1 MTAATTGQIDAMT
14 DQTLEVVPL
23 GGLGEFGMHMM
34 AFRSNGSIIVVDA
47 GVMFPDE
54 ELLGVDII
62 VPDITYL
69 LENRAEV
76 RGIFLTHGH
85 EDHIGALP
93 FILPYLNVPVY
104 GSSFTIA
111 LVRNKLEQ
119 HGLLDEAQLHVIK
132 DKDEIALSCFSV
144 QFFHVTHSIVDAF
157 ALAIKT
163 PAGTIIHT
171 GDFKIDPTPTDGKL
185 FDLHTLAAYGDQ
197 GVLALFSDST
207 NAEHPGYTG
216 SERSVNDRFESI
228 FRTSQG
234 RIILSCFTSSIPRL
248 QLVVDQAKQFG
259 RLVSFLGR
267 RMSENTDTAEKLGFL
282 KIPPG
287 LVIRSKDIRNH
298 PRNKLCVVS
307 GGCQGEPMSAL
318 SRLALDDHKDF
329 KIEQGDTVVLSARHI
344 PGNERAIGRMMDHFY
359 RRRAEIYYADGS
371 QPPVHVSGHASEEE
385 LKLVATLVKPKYFIP
400 IHGTYRQL
408 HRHAKLVEKTSVVRE
423 KVIVAETGNILR
435 FGPAG
440 AEIIGKAPVGRVLID
455 EGSLEE
461 VEEVVIR
468 DRKHISED
476 GIILP
481 IIAINKQTGMMEIP
495 PEIIFRG
502 VAFIEEERLLGESR
516 QMLFDTIN
524 NASVEERGDWTV
536 IKEKIRKDLKK
547 FFYKQTAK
555 RPFILPVIL
564 EI

>member
-1 MTAATTGQIDAMT
+1 MT
-14 DQTLEVVPL
+14 QTLEVVPL

-34 AFRSNGSIIVVDA
+34 AFRCDGMIIVVDA

-69 LENRAEV
+69 LEKKSEV
-76 RGIFLTHGH
+76 KGIFLTHGH

-93 FILPYLNVPVY
+93 FIIPYLNVPVY
-104 GSSFTIA
+104 GSRFTMA
-111 LVRNKLEQ
+111 LLKNKLEQ
-119 HGLLDEAQLHVIK
+119 HGIFDEAQLHTITPKQPIEVG
-132 DKDEIALSCFSV
+132 CFSV
-144 QFFHVTHSIVDAF
+144 EFFHVTHSIVDSY

-171 GDFKIDPTPTDGKL
+171 GDFKIDPTPVDGKL
-185 FDLHTLAAYGDQ
+185 FDLHTLAAYGDE

-207 NAEHPGYTG
+207 NSEHAGHTP

-228 FRTSQG
+228 FRTCRG
-234 RIILSCFTSSIPRL
+234 RLVLSCFTSSIPRL
-248 QLVVDQAKQFG
+248 QLVIDQAKQYG
-259 RLVSFLGR
+259 RVVSFLGR
-267 RMSENTDTAEKLGFL
+267 RMSENTETAEQLGFL

-287 LVIRSKDIRNH
+287 LIVRPKEIRSY
-298 PRNKLCVVS
+298 PREKVCVVA

-318 SRLALDDHKDF
+318 SRLALDDHKDL

-371 QPPVHVSGHASEEE
+371 QPPVHVSGHGSEEE
-385 LKLVATLVKPKYFIP
+385 LKLVATLVKPQYFIP

-408 HRHAKLVEKTSVVRE
+408 HRHAKLVEKTGVVRDRI
-423 KVIVAETGNILR
+423 IVAETGDIIR
-435 FGPAG
+435 FGPDG
-440 AEIIGKAPVGRVLID
+440 AEITGKAPVGRVLID

-461 VEEVVIR
+461 VEELVIR
-468 DRKHISED
+468 DRRHISED
-476 GIILP
+476 GIVLS

-495 PEIIFRG
+495 PEIVFRG
-502 VAFIEEERLLGESR
+502 VAFSEEERLLAESK
-516 QMLFDTIN
+516 QMLSDTIS

-547 FFYKQTAK
+547 FFFKQTAK

>member
-1 MTAATTGQIDAMT
+1 MQT

-34 AFRSNGSIIVVDA
+34 AFRSNGTIIVVDA

-54 ELLGVDII
+54 ELLGVDLI

-69 LENRAEV
+69 LERKSEV
-76 RGIFLTHGH
+76 KAILLTHGH

-93 FILPYLNVPVY
+93 FVLPYLNVPVY
-104 GSSFTIA
+104 ASSFTMG
-111 LVRNKLEQ
+111 LVKNKLEQ
-119 HGLLDEAQLHVIK
+119 HGLLGEAQLHTVKEK
-132 DKDEIALSCFSV
+132 DQITLGCFTA
-144 QFFHVTHSIVDAF
+144 QFFRVTHSIVDAF
-157 ALAIKT
+157 AIAIKT
-163 PAGTIIHT
+163 PVGNIIHT
-171 GDFKIDPTPTDGKL
+171 GDFKIDPTPMDGKT

-197 GVLALFSDST
+197 GVLAMFSDST
-207 NAEHPGYTG
+207 NAEHAGYTP

-228 FRTSQG
+228 FRTSKG

-248 QLVVDQAKQFG
+248 QLVIDQAQHYG

-267 RMSENTDTAEKLGFL
+267 RMVENTETAEELGFL

-287 LVIRSKDIRNH
+287 LIIRSKDIRNH
-298 PRNKLCVVS
+298 PREKVCVVS

-318 SRLALDDHKDF
+318 SRLALDGHKDF
-329 KIEQGDTVVLSARHI
+329 KIDEGDTVVLSARQI

-359 RRRAEIYYADGS
+359 RRRAEIYYPDGS

-385 LKLVATLVKPKYFIP
+385 LKLVVSLVKPKYFIP

-408 HRHAKLVEKTSVVRE
+408 IRHAKLVEKTGVVQERI
-423 KVIVAETGNILR
+423 IVAETGDIIR

-440 AEIIGKAPVGRVLID
+440 AEITEKATVGRVLID

-468 DRKHISED
+468 DRRHISED

-481 IIAINKQTGMMEIP
+481 IIAINKQTGTMGIP
-495 PEIIFRG
+495 PEIVFRG
-502 VAFIEEERLLGESR
+502 VAFIEEERLLAESR
-516 QMLFDTIN
+516 QMLIDTIT
-524 NASVEERGDWTV
+524 NASVEQRGDWTV

-547 FFYKQTAK
+547 YFYKQTAK
-555 RPFILPVIL
+555 RPFIVPVIL

>member
-1 MTAATTGQIDAMT
+1 M
-14 DQTLEVVPL
+14 TLEVVPL

-34 AFRSNGSIIVVDA
+34 AFRSNGAMIVVDA
-47 GVMFPDE
+47 GIMFPDE
-54 ELLGVDII
+54 ELLGIDII

-69 LENRAEV
+69 LENKNEV
-76 RGIFLTHGH
+76 QAIFLTHGH

-93 FILPYLNVPVY
+93 FVLPYLNVPIY
-104 GSSFTIA
+104 GSSFTIG
-111 LVRNKLEQ
+111 LVKNKLAQ
-119 HGLLDEAQLHVIK
+119 HGLLEEAQLNIVKAK
-132 DKDEIALSCFSV
+132 DAIELGCFRIE
-144 QFFHVTHSIVDAF
+144 FFQVTHSIVDAM

-163 PAGTIIHT
+163 PAGILIHT
-171 GDFKIDPTPTDGKL
+171 GDFKIDPTPIDGRT

-207 NAEHPGYTG
+207 NAEHGGYTP

-228 FRTSQG
+228 FRTSKG

-248 QLVVDQAKQFG
+248 QLVIDQAKQYG
-259 RLVSFLGR
+259 RIVSFLGR
-267 RMSENTDTAEKLGFL
+267 RMVENTDTAEELGFL

-287 LVIRSKDIRNH
+287 LVIRAKDIRNY
-298 PRNKLCVVS
+298 PREKLCVVA
-307 GGCQGEPMSAL
+307 GGCQGEPLSAL
-318 SRLALDDHKDF
+318 SRLALDDHKDL
-329 KIEQGDTVVLSARHI
+329 KIDRGDTIVLSSRQI

-359 RRRAEIYYADGS
+359 RRRAEMYYADGS

-385 LKLVATLVKPKYFIP
+385 LKLVVTLVKPKYFVP

-408 HRHAKLVEKTSVVRE
+408 HRHAKLVEKTSVVGE
-423 KVIVAETGNILR
+423 KIIVAETGDVLR

-440 AEIIGKAPVGRVLID
+440 AEIVGKAPVGRVLID

-468 DRKHISED
+468 DRRHISED
-476 GIILP
+476 GIILA
-481 IIAINKQTGMMEIP
+481 IIAINKQSGMMEIP
-495 PEIIFRG
+495 PEIVFRG
-502 VAFIEEERLLGESR
+502 VAFLDEERLLNESR
-516 QMLFDTIN
+516 HMLFDTVN
-524 NASVEERGDWTV
+524 NATVEERGDWTV

>member
-1 MTAATTGQIDAMT
+1 MQT
-14 DQTLEVVPL
+14 DQSLEVVAL

-34 AFRSNGSIIVVDA
+34 AFRCEESIIVVDA
-47 GVMFPDE
+47 GIMFPDE
-54 ELLGVDII
+54 ELLGIDII
-62 VPDITYL
+62 VPDISYL
-69 LENRAEV
+69 LERKSEV
-76 RGIFLTHGH
+76 KAIFLTHGH

-93 FILPYLNVPVY
+93 FILPYVNVPVY
-104 GSSFTIA
+104 GSTFTMA
-111 LVRNKLEQ
+111 LVKGKLEQ
-119 HGLLDEAQLHVIK
+119 HGVLEEAHLHTVKAK
-132 DKDEIALSCFSV
+132 DKISVGCFTV
-144 QFFHVTHSIVDAF
+144 EFFQVTHSIVDAF

-163 PAGTIIHT
+163 PIGNVIHT
-171 GDFKIDPTPTDGKL
+171 GDFKIDPTPMDGKK

-207 NAEHPGYTG
+207 NAEHAGYTP

-228 FRTSQG
+228 FRTSKG

-248 QLVVDQAKQFG
+248 QLVVDQAKQYG
-259 RLVSFLGR
+259 RVVSFLGR
-267 RMSENTDTAEKLGFL
+267 RMVENTDTAEELGFL
-282 KIPPG
+282 KVPQG
-287 LVIRSKDIRNH
+287 LIIRSKEIRNY
-298 PRNKLCVVS
+298 PREKVCVVA

-329 KIEQGDTVVLSARHI
+329 KIDAGDTVVLSARHI

-359 RRRAEIYYADGS
+359 RRRADIYYADGS

-385 LKLVATLVKPKYFIP
+385 LKLVVSLVKPRYFIP

-408 HRHAKLVEKTSVVRE
+408 QRHAKLVAKTTVVQEKI
-423 KVIVAETGNILR
+423 IVAETGDILR

-440 AEIIGKAPVGRVLID
+440 AEIVGKAPVGRVLID

-461 VEEVVIR
+461 VGEVVIR

-481 IIAINKQTGMMEIP
+481 IIAINKQSGMIEIP
-495 PEIIFRG
+495 PEIVFRG
-502 VAFIEEERLLGESR
+502 VAFAEEDRLLKESR
-516 QMLFDTIN
+516 QMLFDTVN
-524 NASVEERGDWTV
+524 NATAEERGDWTV

>member
-1 MTAATTGQIDAMT
+1 M
-14 DQTLEVVPL
+14 TLEVVPL

-34 AFRSNGSIIVVDA
+34 AFRSNGTIIVVDA

-69 LENRAEV
+69 LEHKDEV
-76 RGIFLTHGH
+76 KAIFLTHGH

-93 FILPYLNVPVY
+93 FIIPYLNVPIY
-104 GSSFTIA
+104 GSKFTMA
-111 LVRNKLEQ
+111 LVKNKLEQ
-119 HGLLDEAQLHVIK
+119 HAVLDEAQLHIITPKQPIEVG
-132 DKDEIALSCFSV
+132 CFSV
-144 QFFHVTHSIVDAF
+144 EFFHVTHSIVDSF

-163 PAGTIIHT
+163 PAGIVIHT
-171 GDFKIDPTPTDGKL
+171 GDFKIDPTPLDGKL
-185 FDLHTLAAYGDQ
+185 FDLHTLAAYGNA

-207 NAEHPGYTG
+207 NAEHSGHTA

-228 FRTSQG
+228 FRTSKG
-234 RIILSCFTSSIPRL
+234 RVVLSCFTSSIPRL
-248 QLVVDQAKQFG
+248 QLVIDQAKNYG
-259 RLVSFLGR
+259 RVVSFLGR
-267 RMSENTDTAEKLGFL
+267 RMNQNTETAEELGFL

-287 LVIRSKDIRNH
+287 LIIRSKDIRNY
-298 PRNKLCVVS
+298 PREKVCVVA

-329 KIEQGDTVVLSARHI
+329 KIEAGDTVVLSARHI

-359 RRRAEIYYADGS
+359 RRHADIYYADGS

-385 LKLVATLVKPKYFIP
+385 LKLVATLAKPQYFTP

-408 HRHAKLVEKTSVVRE
+408 HRHAKVVAKTGVVRE
-423 KVIVAETGNILR
+423 RIIVAETGDIIR
-435 FGPAG
+435 FGPEG
-440 AEIIGKAPVGRVLID
+440 AEINEKAPVGRVLID

-468 DRKHISED
+468 DRRHISED

-502 VAFIEEERLLGESR
+502 VAFVEEERLQAESK
-516 QMLFDTIN
+516 QMLIETIS
-524 NASVEERGDWTV
+524 NATVEERGDWTV

-547 FFYKQTAK
+547 FYYKQTAK

>member
-1 MTAATTGQIDAMT
+1 MKKM
-14 DQTLEVVPL
+14 TLEVVPL

-34 AFRSNGSIIVVDA
+34 AFRSNGTIIVVDA

-69 LENRAEV
+69 LENKNEV
-76 RGIFLTHGH
+76 QAIFLTHGH

-93 FILPYLNVPVY
+93 FILPYLNVPVF
-104 GSSFTIA
+104 GSNFTMA
-111 LVRNKLEQ
+111 LVKNKLGQ
-119 HGLLDEAQLHVIK
+119 HGMLDEARLHIVK
-132 DKDEIALSCFSV
+132 DKDEITAGCFSV

-163 PAGTIIHT
+163 PAGTVIHT
-171 GDFKIDPTPTDGKL
+171 GDFKIDPTPIDGKL

-207 NAEHPGYTG
+207 NAEHAGYTL

-248 QLVVDQAKQFG
+248 QLVIDQAQQYG
-259 RLVSFLGR
+259 RCVSFLGR
-267 RMSENTDTAEKLGFL
+267 RMIENTETAEELGFL
-282 KIPPG
+282 KVSPG
-287 LVIRSKDIRNH
+287 LVIRAKEIRSY
-298 PRNKLCVVS
+298 PRDKVCVVA

-318 SRLALDDHKDF
+318 SRLALDDHKDL
-329 KIEQGDTVVLSARHI
+329 KIEEGDTVVLSARHI

-385 LKLVATLVKPKYFIP
+385 LKLVVTLVKPKYFIP

-408 HRHAKLVEKTSVVRE
+408 HRHAKLVEKTSVVSE
-423 KVIVAETGNILR
+423 KVIIVETGDILR
-435 FGPAG
+435 FDPAG
-440 AEIIGKAPVGRVLID
+440 AEIAGKAPVGRVLID

-468 DRKHISED
+468 DRRHIAED
-476 GIILP
+476 GIILS

-502 VAFIEEERLLGESR
+502 VAFLEEERLLTESR
-516 QMLFDTIN
+516 HMLFDTIN
-524 NASVEERGDWTV
+524 NATVEERGDWTV
-536 IKEKIRKDLKK
+536 IKEKIRKDLRK

>member
-1 MTAATTGQIDAMT
+1 MQQQS

-34 AFRSNGSIIVVDA
+34 AFRSNGDIIVVDA

-69 LENRAEV
+69 LEKKSEV
-76 RGIFLTHGH
+76 KAIFLTHGH

-93 FILPYLNVPVY
+93 FIVPYLNVPIY
-104 GSSFTIA
+104 GSAFTLA
-111 LVRNKLEQ
+111 LVKSKLEQ
-119 HGLLDEAQLHVIK
+119 HGIIEEAQLHTITAK
-132 DKDEIALSCFSV
+132 QTITAGCFSV
-144 QFFHVTHSIVDAF
+144 EFFHVTHSIVDAY

-163 PAGTIIHT
+163 PAGTVIHT
-171 GDFKIDPTPTDGKL
+171 GDFKIDPTPIDGKL

-207 NAEHPGYTG
+207 NAEHSGYTA

-228 FRTSQG
+228 FRGAKG
-234 RIILSCFTSSIPRL
+234 RVVLSCFTSSIPRL
-248 QLVVDQAKQFG
+248 QLVIDQAHQYG
-259 RLVSFLGR
+259 RAVSFLGR
-267 RMSENTDTAEKLGFL
+267 RMNQNTELAEELGFL

-287 LVIRSKDIRNH
+287 LIIRSKEIRNY
-298 PRNKLCVVS
+298 PRDKVCVVA

-318 SRLALDDHKDF
+318 SRLALDAHKDF
-329 KIEQGDTVVLSARHI
+329 AIEEGDTVVLSARHI

-359 RRRAEIYYADGS
+359 RRRAQIYYADGS

-385 LKLVATLVKPKYFIP
+385 LKLVVTLVKPKYFIP

-408 HRHAKLVEKTSVVRE
+408 HRHANVVEKTSVVQERI
-423 KVIVAETGNILR
+423 IVAETGDILR
-435 FGPAG
+435 FGPSG

-468 DRKHISED
+468 DRRHISED

-502 VAFIEEERLLGESR
+502 VAFIEEERLLAESK
-516 QMLFDTIN
+516 QMLADTIG

-547 FFYKQTAK
+547 FFYKQTSK

>member
-1 MTAATTGQIDAMT
+1 MET
-14 DQTLEVVPL
+14 DQVLEVIPL

-34 AFRSNGSIIVVDA
+34 AFRSAGSIIVVDA

-54 ELLGVDII
+54 ELLGVDVI
-62 VPDITYL
+62 VPDIGYL
-69 LENRAEV
+69 LENRSEV
-76 RGIFLTHGH
+76 KAIILTHGH

-93 FILPYLNVPVY
+93 FVLPYLNVPLY
-104 GSSFTIA
+104 GSSFTMG
-111 LVRNKLEQ
+111 LVKSKLAQ
-119 HGLLDEAQLHVIK
+119 HGLFEEANINIVKAK
-132 DKDEIALSCFSV
+132 DKIQLGCFEV
-144 QFFHVTHSIVDAF
+144 EFFNVTHSIVDSF
-157 ALAIKT
+157 ALAIRS
-163 PAGTIIHT
+163 PLGTVIHT
-171 GDFKIDPTPTDGKL
+171 GDFKIDPTPIDGKL

-197 GVLALFSDST
+197 GILALFSDST
-207 NAEHPGYTG
+207 NAERPGHTA
-216 SERSVNDRFESI
+216 SERTVNDRLESI
-228 FRTSQG
+228 FRTAKG
-234 RIILSCFTSSIPRL
+234 RIVLSCFTSSIPRL
-248 QLVVDQAKQFG
+248 QLVIDQARQYG

-267 RMSENTDTAEKLGFL
+267 RMSENTETAEQLGFL
-282 KIPPG
+282 NVPPG
-287 LVIRSKDIRNH
+287 LIIRSKDIRNY
-298 PRNKLCVVS
+298 PRDRVCVVA

-329 KIEQGDTVVLSARHI
+329 TIEQGDTVVLSARHI

-385 LKLVATLVKPKYFIP
+385 LKLVVTLVKPKYFIP

-423 KVIVAETGNILR
+423 KVIVAETGDILR

-440 AEIIGKAPVGRVLID
+440 AEITGKAEVGRVLID

-468 DRKHISED
+468 DRRHISED

-481 IIAINKQTGMMEIP
+481 IIAINKQSGMMEIP

-502 VAFIEEERLLGESR
+502 VAFIEEERLLAESR
-516 QMLFDTIN
+516 QMLIETIG

-547 FFYKQTAK
+547 FYFKQTAK

>member
-1 MTAATTGQIDAMT
+1 MQA
-14 DQTLEVVPL
+14 DQTLEVVAL

-34 AFRSNGSIIVVDA
+34 AFRCNGTIIVVDA

-69 LENRAEV
+69 LENRSEV
-76 RGIFLTHGH
+76 QAIFLTHGH

-93 FILPYLNVPVY
+93 FILPYLNVPLY
-104 GSSFTIA
+104 GSPFTMA
-111 LVRNKLEQ
+111 LVKNKLEQ
-119 HGLLDEAQLHVIK
+119 HGLLGDAQLHTITPKQSIDVG
-132 DKDEIALSCFSV
+132 CFAV
-144 QFFHVTHSIVDAF
+144 EFFHVTHSIVDSF

-163 PAGTIIHT
+163 PAGTVIHT

-185 FDLHTLAAYGDQ
+185 FDLHTLAAYGDE

-207 NAEHPGYTG
+207 NSEHAGYTS

-228 FRTSQG
+228 FRTSRG
-234 RIILSCFTSSIPRL
+234 RIVLSCFTSSIPRI
-248 QLVVDQAKQFG
+248 QLVIDQAKQYG

-267 RMSENTDTAEKLGFL
+267 RMTENTEIAEELGFL
-282 KIPPG
+282 KVPPG
-287 LVIRSKDIRNH
+287 LIIRSKEIRNY
-298 PRNKLCVVS
+298 PKEKVCVVA

-318 SRLALDDHKDF
+318 SRLALDDHKDL
-329 KIEQGDTVVLSARHI
+329 KIEEGDTVVLSARHI

-359 RRRAEIYYADGS
+359 RRRAELYYADGR

-385 LKLVATLVKPKYFIP
+385 LKLVATLVKPRFFIP
-400 IHGTYRQL
+400 IHGTHRQL
-408 HRHAKLVEKTSVVRE
+408 HRHAKVVEMTGVVRE
-423 KVIVAETGNILR
+423 RIIVAETGNIIR

-440 AEIIGKAPVGRVLID
+440 AEIVGQAEVGRVLID

-461 VEEVVIR
+461 VEEFVIR
-468 DRKHISED
+468 DRRHISED
-476 GIILP
+476 GIILS
-481 IIAINKQTGMMEIP
+481 IIAINKQSGMLEIP

-502 VAFIEEERLLGESR
+502 VAFVEEERLLAESR
-516 QMLFDTIN
+516 QMLSETIN
-524 NASVEERGDWTV
+524 SATIEERGDWTV

-547 FFYKQTAK
+547 FFYKQTSK

>member
-1 MTAATTGQIDAMT
+1 MKT
-14 DQTLEVVPL
+14 DQALEVIPL

-34 AFRSNGSIIVVDA
+34 AFRSNGNIIVVDA
-47 GVMFPDE
+47 GIMFPDD
-54 ELLGVDII
+54 ELLGVDLI

-69 LENRAEV
+69 LENKSEV

-93 FILPYLNVPVY
+93 FILPYLNVPLY
-104 GSSFTIA
+104 GSKFTMG
-111 LVRNKLEQ
+111 LVKNKLEQ
-119 HGLLDEAQLHVIK
+119 HGLLGDVQLHTVKEK
-132 DKDEIALSCFSV
+132 DSV
-144 QFFHVTHSIVDAF
+144 TLGPFTVEFFHVTHSIVDSF

-163 PAGTIIHT
+163 PAGTVIHT
-171 GDFKIDPTPTDGKL
+171 GDFKIDPTPIDGKK
-185 FDLHTLAAYGDQ
+185 FDLHALAAYGDQ

-207 NAEHPGYTG
+207 NAEHGGFTG

-228 FRTSQG
+228 FRTSKG

-248 QLVVDQAKQFG
+248 QLVVDQAKQYG
-259 RLVSFLGR
+259 RVVSFLGR
-267 RMSENTDTAEKLGFL
+267 RMSENTELAEELGFL

-287 LVIRSKDIRNH
+287 LIIRAKEIRNY
-298 PRNKLCVVS
+298 PREKVCVVS

-318 SRLALDDHKDF
+318 SRLALDDHKDL
-329 KIEQGDTVVLSARHI
+329 KIEEGDTVVLSARQI

-359 RRRAEIYYADGS
+359 RRRAELYYPDGS

-385 LKLVATLVKPKYFIP
+385 LKLVVTLVKPRYFIP

-408 HRHAKLVEKTSVVRE
+408 HRHARLVEKTSVVRD
-423 KVIVAETGNILR
+423 KIIVAETGDIIR
-435 FGPAG
+435 FGPAD
-440 AEIIGKAPVGRVLID
+440 AEIVGKAPVGRVLID

-461 VEEVVIR
+461 VGEVVIR
-468 DRKHISED
+468 DRRHISED
-476 GIILP
+476 GIILL
-481 IIAINKQTGMMEIP
+481 IIAINKQSGMMEIP

-502 VAFIEEERLLGESR
+502 VAFIEEERLLAESR
-516 QMLFDTIN
+516 QMVIDTVN
-524 NASVEERGDWTV
+524 SASVEERGDWTV

-547 FFYKQTAK
+547 FFSKQTAK

>member
-1 MTAATTGQIDAMT
+1 MET
-14 DQTLEVVPL
+14 DQTLEVIPL

-34 AFRSNGSIIVVDA
+34 AFRSNGHIIVVDA
-47 GVMFPDE
+47 GIMFPDE

-69 LENRAEV
+69 LENKDEV
-76 RGIFLTHGH
+76 RAIFLTHGH

-104 GSSFTIA
+104 GSTFTMG
-111 LVRNKLEQ
+111 LVKKKLEQ
-119 HGLLDEAQLHVIK
+119 HGLLGETELHTVKEK
-132 DKDEIALSCFSV
+132 DRVTLGPFTVE
-144 QFFHVTHSIVDAF
+144 FFHVTHSIVDSF
-157 ALAIKT
+157 ALAIRT
-163 PAGTIIHT
+163 PAGTVIHT
-171 GDFKIDPTPTDGKL
+171 GDFKIDPTPIDGKQ
-185 FDLHTLAAYGDQ
+185 FDLHSLAAYGEQ

-207 NAEHPGYTG
+207 NAEHGGYTP

-228 FRTSQG
+228 FRKSAG

-248 QLVVDQAKQFG
+248 QLVIDQAKQYG

-267 RMSENTDTAEKLGFL
+267 RMSENTELAEELGFL
-282 KIPPG
+282 HVPPG
-287 LVIRSKDIRNH
+287 LVIRSKEIKNYARE
-298 PRNKLCVVS
+298 KVCVVS

-329 KIEQGDTVVLSARHI
+329 KIEEGDTVILSARQI

-359 RRRAEIYYADGS
+359 RRRAEIYYPDGS
-371 QPPVHVSGHASEEE
+371 QPPIHVSGHASEEE
-385 LKLVATLVKPKYFIP
+385 LKLVVTLVKPQYFIP
-400 IHGTYRQL
+400 IHGTHRQL
-408 HRHAKLVEKTSVVRE
+408 HRHARLVEKTSVIRG
-423 KVIVAETGNILR
+423 KVIVAETGDIIR

-440 AEIIGKAPVGRVLID
+440 AEISGKATVGRVLID

-461 VEEVVIR
+461 VQEVVIR
-468 DRKHISED
+468 DRRHISED
-476 GIILP
+476 GIVLL
-481 IIAINKQTGMMEIP
+481 IIAINKQSGLMEIR

-502 VAFIEEERLLGESR
+502 VAFIEEERLLVESR
-516 QMLFDTIN
+516 QMLIDTIN
-524 NASVEERGDWTV
+524 NASIEERGDWTV

-547 FFYKQTAK
+547 FFFKQTAK

>member
-1 MTAATTGQIDAMT
+1 MSQT
-14 DQTLEVVPL
+14 DQTLDVVPL

-69 LENRAEV
+69 LENKSEV
-76 RGIFLTHGH
+76 KAIFLTHGH

-93 FILPYLNVPVY
+93 FIVPYLNVPLY
-104 GSSFTIA
+104 GSKFTMA
-111 LVRNKLEQ
+111 LVKNKLEQ
-119 HGLLDEAQLHVIK
+119 HGIIEEAQLHTITPNQPIEVG
-132 DKDEIALSCFSV
+132 CFSV
-144 QFFHVTHSIVDAF
+144 EFFHVTHSIVDAF

-163 PAGTIIHT
+163 PVGTIIHT
-171 GDFKIDPTPTDGKL
+171 GDFKIDPTPIDGKL
-185 FDLHTLAAYGDQ
+185 FDLHTLAAYGDD

-207 NAEHPGYTG
+207 NAEHSGHTA

-228 FRTSQG
+228 FRTSRG
-234 RIILSCFTSSIPRL
+234 RIVLSCFTSSIPRL
-248 QLVVDQAKQFG
+248 QLGADQAKNFG
-259 RLVSFLGR
+259 RVVSFLGR
-267 RMSENTDTAEKLGFL
+267 RMGQNTEIAEELGFL

-287 LVIRSKDIRNH
+287 LVIRSKDIRNY
-298 PRNKLCVVS
+298 PRDKVCVVA

-318 SRLALDDHKDF
+318 SRLALDDHKDL
-329 KIEQGDTVVLSARHI
+329 KIEEGDTVVLSARHI

-359 RRRAEIYYADGS
+359 RRHADIYYADGS

-385 LKLVATLVKPKYFIP
+385 LKLVATLVKPRYFIP

-408 HRHAKLVEKTSVVRE
+408 HRHAKVVKMTGVVRDRI
-423 KVIVAETGNILR
+423 IVAETGDIIR
-435 FGPAG
+435 FGPET
-440 AEIIGKAPVGRVLID
+440 AEITGKATVGRVLID

-468 DRKHISED
+468 DRRHISED

-502 VAFIEEERLLGESR
+502 VAFVEEERLLAESK
-516 QMLFDTIN
+516 QMLAETIG
-524 NASVEERGDWTV
+524 AATVEERGDWTV

-547 FFYKQTAK
+547 FYYKQTAK

>member
-1 MTAATTGQIDAMT
+1 MAQSDL
-14 DQTLEVVPL
+14 TLDVVAL

-34 AFRSNGSIIVVDA
+34 AFRCDGNIIVVDA

-69 LENRAEV
+69 LENKSEV
-76 RGIFLTHGH
+76 KAIFLTHGH

-104 GSSFTIA
+104 ASSFTMA
-111 LVRNKLEQ
+111 LVKNKLEQ
-119 HGLLDEAQLHVIK
+119 HGIIEDAQLHTIK
-132 DKDEIALSCFSV
+132 GKDEIAIGCFNV

-163 PAGTIIHT
+163 PVGTIIHT
-171 GDFKIDPTPTDGKL
+171 GDFKIDPTPIDGRH
-185 FDLHTLAAYGDQ
+185 FDLHTLAAHGNQ

-207 NAEHPGYTG
+207 NAEHGGYTP

-228 FRTSQG
+228 FRTSKG
-234 RIILSCFTSSIPRL
+234 RIVLSCFTSSIPRL
-248 QLVVDQAKQFG
+248 QLVIDQAKQYG

-267 RMSENTDTAEKLGFL
+267 RMGENVETAEELGFL
-282 KIPPG
+282 KVPPG
-287 LVIRSKDIRNH
+287 IVIRSKDIRNYG
-298 PRNKLCVVS
+298 RDKVCVVA

-329 KIEQGDTVVLSARHI
+329 KIEEGDTVVLSARHI

-359 RRRAEIYYADGS
+359 RRRADIYYADGS
-371 QPPVHVSGHASEEE
+371 TPPVHVSGHASEEE
-385 LKLVATLVKPKYFIP
+385 LKLVVSLVKPQFFIP

-408 HRHAKLVEKTSVVRE
+408 QRHAKLVKHTGVVRGRI
-423 KVIVAETGNILR
+423 IVAETGDILR
-435 FGPAG
+435 FGPDS
-440 AEIIGKAPVGRVLID
+440 AEIVGKAPIGRVLID

-461 VEEVVIR
+461 VKEVVIR

-481 IIAINKQTGMMEIP
+481 ILAINKQTGTMEIP

-502 VAFIEEERLLGESR
+502 VAFIEQERLLVESR
-516 QMLFDTIN
+516 QILFDTIN
-524 NASVEERGDWTV
+524 NATIEERGDWTV
-536 IKEKIRKDLKK
+536 IKDKIRKDLKK

>member
-1 MTAATTGQIDAMT
+1 M
-14 DQTLEVVPL
+14 TLEVVPL
-23 GGLGEFGMHMM
+23 GGLGEFGMHMT
-34 AFRSNGSIIVVDA
+34 AFRSNGTIIVVDA

-69 LENRAEV
+69 LENKNEV
-76 RGIFLTHGH
+76 QAIFLTHGH

-93 FILPYLNVPVY
+93 FILPYLNVPVF
-104 GSSFTIA
+104 GSNFTMA
-111 LVRNKLEQ
+111 LVKNKLGQ
-119 HGLLDEAQLHVIK
+119 HGMLDEARLHIVK
-132 DKDEIALSCFSV
+132 DKDEITAGCFSV

-163 PAGTIIHT
+163 PAGTVIHT
-171 GDFKIDPTPTDGKL
+171 GDFKIDPTPIDGKL

-207 NAEHPGYTG
+207 NAEHAGYTL

-248 QLVVDQAKQFG
+248 QLVIDQAQQYG
-259 RLVSFLGR
+259 RCVSFLGR
-267 RMSENTDTAEKLGFL
+267 RMIENTETAEELGFL
-282 KIPPG
+282 KVSPG
-287 LVIRSKDIRNH
+287 LVIRAKEIRSY
-298 PRNKLCVVS
+298 PRDKVCVVA

-318 SRLALDDHKDF
+318 SRLALDTHKDL
-329 KIEQGDTVVLSARHI
+329 KIEEGDTVVLSARHI

-385 LKLVATLVKPKYFIP
+385 LKLVVTLVKPKYFIP

-408 HRHAKLVEKTSVVRE
+408 HRHAKLVEKTSVVSE
-423 KVIVAETGNILR
+423 KVIIVETGDILR
-435 FGPAG
+435 FDPAG
-440 AEIIGKAPVGRVLID
+440 AEIAGKAPVGRVLID

-468 DRKHISED
+468 DRRHISED
-476 GIILP
+476 GIILS

-502 VAFIEEERLLGESR
+502 VAFLEEERLLTESR
-516 QMLFDTIN
+516 HMLFDTIN
-524 NASVEERGDWTV
+524 NATVEERGDWTV
-536 IKEKIRKDLKK
+536 IKEKIRKDLRK

>member
-1 MTAATTGQIDAMT
+1 MMQG

-34 AFRSNGSIIVVDA
+34 AFRCNGTIIVVDA

-69 LENRAEV
+69 LENKAEV
-76 RGIFLTHGH
+76 KAIFLTHGH

-93 FILPYLNVPVY
+93 FILPYLNVPLY
-104 GSSFTIA
+104 GSTFTMA
-111 LVRNKLEQ
+111 LVKNKLEQ
-119 HGLLDEAQLHVIK
+119 HGILDEAQLHVITPN
-132 DKDEIALSCFSV
+132 DPIDAGCFRV
-144 QFFHVTHSIVDAF
+144 EFFHVTHSIVDAF

-171 GDFKIDPTPTDGKL
+171 GDFKIDPTPIDGKL
-185 FDLHTLAAYGDQ
+185 FDLHTLAAYGNQ

-207 NAEHPGYTG
+207 NAEHSGYTA

-228 FRTSQG
+228 FRTSRG
-234 RIILSCFTSSIPRL
+234 RIVLSCFTSSIPRL
-248 QLVVDQAKQFG
+248 QLVVDQATQYG
-259 RLVSFLGR
+259 RVVSFLGR
-267 RMSENTDTAEKLGFL
+267 RMVENTDVAEELGFL
-282 KIPPG
+282 KVPPG
-287 LVIRSKDIRNH
+287 LVIRSKDIRNY
-298 PRNKLCVVS
+298 PREKLCVVA

-318 SRLALDDHKDF
+318 SRLALDTHKDF
-329 KIEQGDTVVLSARHI
+329 KIAEGDTVVLSARHI

-359 RRRAEIYYADGS
+359 RRRAEIYYADGR

-385 LKLVATLVKPKYFIP
+385 LKLVATLVKPRYFIP

-408 HRHAKLVEKTSVVRE
+408 HRHAKVIEMTGVVQERI
-423 KVIVAETGNILR
+423 IVAETGNIIR
-435 FGPAG
+435 FGPDG
-440 AEIIGKAPVGRVLID
+440 AEIVGQAPVGRVLID

-468 DRKHISED
+468 DRRHISED
-476 GIILP
+476 GIILS

-502 VAFIEEERLLGESR
+502 VAFIEEERLLLESK
-516 QMLFDTIN
+516 QLLSETFG

>member
-1 MTAATTGQIDAMT
+1 MIT
-14 DQTLEVVPL
+14 DQTLEVIPL

-34 AFRSNGSIIVVDA
+34 ALRCSGTIIVVDA

-69 LENRAEV
+69 LEKKSEV
-76 RGIFLTHGH
+76 KAIFLTHGH

-93 FILPYLNVPVY
+93 FILPYLNVPIY
-104 GSSFTIA
+104 GSRFTMA
-111 LVRNKLEQ
+111 LVKNKLEQ
-119 HGLLDEAQLHVIK
+119 HGLLDEARLNTITPKQPI
-132 DKDEIALSCFSV
+132 EIGCFSV
-144 QFFHVTHSIVDAF
+144 EFFQVTHSIVDSF

-163 PAGTIIHT
+163 PPGMIIHT
-171 GDFKIDPTPTDGKL
+171 GDFKIDPMPVDGKL
-185 FDLHTLAAYGDQ
+185 FDLHTLAAYGDA

-207 NAEHPGYTG
+207 NAEHSGYTA

-234 RIILSCFTSSIPRL
+234 RIVLSCFTSSIPRL
-248 QLVVDQAKQFG
+248 QLVIDQAKQYG
-259 RLVSFLGR
+259 RVVSFLGR
-267 RMSENTDTAEKLGFL
+267 RMSENTETAERLGYL

-287 LVIRSKDIRNH
+287 LVIRSKEIRNY
-298 PRNKLCVVS
+298 PREKVCVVA
-307 GGCQGEPMSAL
+307 GGCKGEPMSAL
-318 SRLALDDHKDF
+318 SRLALDDHKDL
-329 KIEQGDTVVLSARHI
+329 KIEEGDTVVLSARQI

-359 RRRAEIYYADGS
+359 RRHAEIYYADGS

-385 LKLVATLVKPKYFIP
+385 LKLIATLVKPRYFIP
-400 IHGTYRQL
+400 IHGTYRHM
-408 HRHAKLVEKTSVVRE
+408 HRHAKVVEKTSVVQE
-423 KVIVAETGNILR
+423 KVIVAETGDILH

-440 AEIIGKAPVGRVLID
+440 AEIAGKAPVGRVLID

-468 DRKHISED
+468 DRRHISED

-481 IIAINKQTGMMEIP
+481 IIAINKQTGMIEIP

-524 NASVEERGDWTV
+524 NATVEERGDWTV

>member
-1 MTAATTGQIDAMT
+1 MSQT
-14 DQTLEVVPL
+14 DQTLDVVPL

-69 LENRAEV
+69 LENKSEV
-76 RGIFLTHGH
+76 KAIFLTHGH

-93 FILPYLNVPVY
+93 FIVPYLNVPLY
-104 GSSFTIA
+104 GSKFTMA
-111 LVRNKLEQ
+111 LVKNKLEQ
-119 HGLLDEAQLHVIK
+119 HGIIEEAQLHTITPNQPIEVG
-132 DKDEIALSCFSV
+132 CFSV
-144 QFFHVTHSIVDAF
+144 EFFHVTHSIVDAF

-163 PAGTIIHT
+163 PVGTIIHT
-171 GDFKIDPTPTDGKL
+171 GDFKIDPTPIDGKL
-185 FDLHTLAAYGDQ
+185 FDLHTLAAYGDD

-207 NAEHPGYTG
+207 NAEHSGHTA

-228 FRTSQG
+228 FRTSRG
-234 RIILSCFTSSIPRL
+234 RIVLSCFTSSIPRL
-248 QLVVDQAKQFG
+248 QLVADQAKNFG
-259 RLVSFLGR
+259 RVVSFLGR
-267 RMSENTDTAEKLGFL
+267 RMGQNTEIAEELGFL

-287 LVIRSKDIRNH
+287 LVIRSKDIRNY
-298 PRNKLCVVS
+298 PRDKVCVVA

-318 SRLALDDHKDF
+318 SRLALDDHKDL
-329 KIEQGDTVVLSARHI
+329 KIEEGDTVVLSARHI

-359 RRRAEIYYADGS
+359 RRHADIYYADGS

-385 LKLVATLVKPKYFIP
+385 LKLVATLVKPRYFIP

-408 HRHAKLVEKTSVVRE
+408 HRHAKVVKMTGVVRDRI
-423 KVIVAETGNILR
+423 IVAETGDIIR
-435 FGPAG
+435 FGPET
-440 AEIIGKAPVGRVLID
+440 AEITGKATVGRVLID

-468 DRKHISED
+468 DRRHISED

-502 VAFIEEERLLGESR
+502 VAFVEEERLLAESK
-516 QMLFDTIN
+516 QMLAETIG
-524 NASVEERGDWTV
+524 AATVEERGDWTV

-547 FFYKQTAK
+547 FYYKQTAK